1 MDGDGDAAKI
11 YGLKRDTPSKAYRQ
25 EDLELWWPLD
35 GNYSDMSGNGRN
47 ATATVNESN
56 PWQEGRLGQAFTFT
70 GNDHLEASNPVYRGI
85 TGTQPERFRCGSRLR
100 IRIGEPWHI
109 GDTSQTDSW
118 WFRLYRNQLL
128 MNFRNAVRRSYVKNL
143 IDGLWHHVAVVNPD
157 GGNHRDLIRL
167 YTDGQEVDA
176 YGQWGN
182 PQDINTGSNYTF
194 RIGKRWN
201 NGQRYVGAIDDV
213 RLYSADFSEFEIQ
226 RLVREAS
233 GLPVDLGE
241 DSYTVSVW
249 AKPTKVAPVMDY
261 KFAIGWYEGG
271 GGEYIQAKLAPGTV
285 DEPDYNDMF
294 VINPTEAQQATI
306 FPYGLSERLF
316 DGSFNDQKLND
327 TTGNPNV
334 YDAGMDGRGFRFNT
348 NIPTNNSIITI
359 NADANFSVLTT
370 FSQVA
375 HSDSYV
381 LWEHG
386 GTDTGAFAGYNDGYL
401 RIRAGDG
408 NPDVSGGALSPST
421 SSMALVDIPHS
432 QLEALGYTD
441 GNLYELRW
449 EIRVGDGFS
458 HPGSQSLD

>member
-1 MDGDGDAAKI
+1 MDDFSDAI
-11 YGLKRDTPSKAYRQ
+11 ENDNIGSRVQ
-25 EDLELWWPLD
+25 EMTDKLHPLLLRMRTW
-35 GNYSDMSGNGRN
+35 S
-47 ATATVNESN
+47 
-56 PWQEGRLGQAFTFT
+56 
-70 GNDHLEASNPVYRGI
+70 PVWLIYRGI
-85 TGTQPERFRCGSRLR
+85 TGTAARTLSMW
-100 IRIGEPWHI
+100 IK
-109 GDTSQTDSW
+109 TTDKNWRTLAYWGHESNGQRW

-261 KFAIGWYEGG
+261 KFAIGW
-271 GGEYIQAKLAPGTV
+271 
-285 DEPDYNDMF
+285 
-294 VINPTEAQQATI
+294 
-306 FPYGLSERLF
+306 
-316 DGSFNDQKLND
+316 
-327 TTGNPNV
+327 
-334 YDAGMDGRGFRFNT
+334 
-348 NIPTNNSIITI
+348 
-359 NADANFSVLTT
+359 
-370 FSQVA
+370 
-375 HSDSYV
+375 
-381 LWEHG
+381 
-386 GTDTGAFAGYNDGYL
+386 
-401 RIRAGDG
+401 
-408 NPDVSGGALSPST
+408 
-421 SSMALVDIPHS
+421 
-432 QLEALGYTD
+432 
-441 GNLYELRW
+441 
-449 EIRVGDGFS
+449 
-458 HPGSQSLD
+458 